1 MYYVYIHKDKQTG
14 EVVYVGKGSN
24 YRYCNWNS
32 RSDEHATMMKEGKLD
47 LIILKHFDDELEA
60 YNNEGKITEQYKKI
74 GQCKFNI
81 SIGRRT
87 SEETKVKLSK
97 VLTGKKRSK
106 ETKERIKNN
115 HARPHAKEVLMYKD
129 DILIKKFRS
138 SREAGIFASNNGICS
153 YGWVGRSLHTGE
165 YTKRTKD
172 FPIGDYRFVYQDAK
186 IELRKDQ

>member
-1 MYYVYIHKDKQTG
+1 MYYVYIHKDKQIG

-87 SEETKVKLSK
+87 SEETKAKLSK

-106 ETKERIKNN
+106 ETKERIKKN
-115 HARPHAKEVLMYKD
+115 HARPQARKVLMYKD
-129 DILIKKFRS
+129 GILIKRFRS
-138 SREAGIFASNNGICS
+138 SREAGRFASNSGICS
-153 YGWVGRSLHTGE
+153 YGWVGRSLKAGE
-165 YTKRTKD
+165 YTKKMKNFLIR
-172 FPIGDYRFVYQDAK
+172 GYRFDYQDAK
-186 IELRKDQ
+186 IKLRKDQ